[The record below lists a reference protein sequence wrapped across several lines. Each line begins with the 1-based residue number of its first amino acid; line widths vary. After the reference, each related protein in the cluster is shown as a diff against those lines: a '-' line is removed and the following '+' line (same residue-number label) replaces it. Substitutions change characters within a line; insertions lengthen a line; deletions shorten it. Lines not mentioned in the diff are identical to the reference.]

1 MSAPLRVAPSSH
13 HRQASVG
20 PRIQITR
27 DRAGLLSALAT
38 IDDVG
43 WDSVVGESLLVYV
56 RATVVRPHLVHT
68 RLCNAAREQAE
79 ATAWE
84 AVWEAL
90 TDDSIRT
97 AESPWGVLWQV
108 ARHSVLGEIIAGE
121 YGTDARKSWRA
132 RRRSA
137 QKNPGSTPRRAS
149 DSGAAPISLEDLP
162 NGGAEVADE
171 AGLLSLDACP
181 LLMLV
186 VDALVEVGWT
196 RSTAA
201 RVVEAVACSAGRVG
215 SDAVDWRLFATALQI
230 PGWQVRRVAV
240 AVLGVPGWPGLVQQL
255 ATDGPAILELAGAQ
269 AAMRSTVTSWMPST
283 VTAAN
288 QASSS
293 PIPNQAA

>member
-1 MSAPLRVAPSSH
+1 MSASLPVAMSSH
-13 HRQASVG
+13 HRPASVG
-20 PRIQITR
+20 PRIHITR

-38 IDDVG
+38 IDELG
-43 WDSVVGESLLVYV
+43 WDSVVGESLLGYV
-56 RATVVRPHLVHT
+56 RVTVVRPHLVRT

-90 TDDSIRT
+90 TDESLRT
-97 AESPWGVLWQV
+97 AESPWGVLWRV
-108 ARHSVLGEIIAGE
+108 ARHSVLGEIVAGE
-121 YGTDARKSWRA
+121 YATEVRKSWRA

-137 QKNPGSTPRRAS
+137 PKKPGSTPRSAS
-149 DSGAAPISLEDLP
+149 YSCAALVSLEDLP
-162 NGGAEVADE
+162 EAGAEIADE
-171 AGLLSLDACP
+171 GGLLSLAACP

-255 ATDGPAILELAGAQ
+255 ATDGPAILELAGVQ
-269 AAMRSTVTSWMPST
+269 AAVRSTVTSWMPST
-283 VTAAN
+283 VTAAI
-288 QASSS
+288 QAASS
-293 PIPNQAA
+293 PIPTEAA

>member
-1 MSAPLRVAPSSH
+1 MSASLPVVTSNH
-13 HRQASVG
+13 HRPAPVG
-20 PRIQITR
+20 PRIKITR
-27 DRAGLLSALAT
+27 DRAGLLSALAA

-43 WDSVVGESLLVYV
+43 WDSVVGESLLGYV
-56 RATVVRPHLVHT
+56 RATVVRPHLVDT

-79 ATAWE
+79 ATAWA

-90 TDDSIRT
+90 TDDSLRT

-108 ARHSVLGEIIAGE
+108 ARHSVLGEIVAGE

-137 QKNPGSTPRRAS
+137 SMNPGSTPRSVS
-149 DSGAAPISLEDLP
+149 DSGAALISLEDLP
-162 NGGAEVADE
+162 GGGTEIVDEVGA
-171 AGLLSLDACP
+171 LSLDACP

-201 RVVEAVACSAGRVG
+201 LVVEAVACSAGRVG
-215 SDAVDWRLFATALQI
+215 SDAVDWRLLAMVLQI
-230 PGWQVRRVAV
+230 PGWQVRRVVV

-255 ATDGPAILELAGAQ
+255 ATDGPAILELAGVQ

-283 VTAAN
+283 VTAAT
-288 QASSS
+288 QAESS

>member
-1 MSAPLRVAPSSH
+1 MSASLPVAPSSH
-13 HRQASVG
+13 CRRGSVC
-20 PRIQITR
+20 PSVKITR
-27 DRAGLLSALAT
+27 DRAGLLSVLAA

-43 WDSVVGESLLVYV
+43 WNSVIGESLLVYV
-56 RATVVRPHLVHT
+56 RATVVRPHLVRT
-68 RLCNAAREQAE
+68 RLCDAAREQAE
-79 ATAWE
+79 ASAWE

-90 TDDSIRT
+90 LDDSLRT

-132 RRRSA
+132 RRRLA
-137 QKNPGSTPRRAS
+137 PKYPGSIPRSAP
-149 DSGAAPISLEDLP
+149 DSGAALLSLEDLP
-162 NGGAEVADE
+162 EAGTEIADE
-171 AGLLSLDACP
+171 VGLLSLDACP

-196 RSTAA
+196 RSVAA
-201 RVVEAVACSAGRVG
+201 RIVEAVACSAGRVG
-215 SDAVDWRLFATALQI
+215 SDAVDWRLIATALQI
-230 PGWQVRRVAV
+230 PGWQVRRAAV

-255 ATDGPAILELAGAQ
+255 ATDGPAILELAGVQ

-288 QASSS
+288 QAASS

>member
-1 MSAPLRVAPSSH
+1 MSSPSPVAPSSH
-13 HRQASVG
+13 CRRGTVG
-20 PRIQITR
+20 PRVKITR
-27 DRAGLLSALAT
+27 DRSGLLSVLAA

-68 RLCNAAREQAE
+68 GLCDAAREQAE

-90 TDDSIRT
+90 LDESLRT

-108 ARHSVLGEIIAGE
+108 ARHAVLGEIIAGE
-121 YGTDARKSWRA
+121 YGTDVRKSWRA

-137 QKNPGSTPRRAS
+137 LKNSESSLRSAS
-149 DSGAAPISLEDLP
+149 DSGAALISLEDLP
-162 NGGAEVADE
+162 DGGTEIANDD
-171 AGLLSLDACP
+171 GLLSLEACP

-196 RSTAA
+196 RSAAA
-201 RVVEAVACSAGRVG
+201 RVVESVACSAGRVG
-215 SDAVDWRLFATALQI
+215 SDAVDWRLFATALRI
-230 PGWQVRRVAV
+230 PGWQVRRAAV
-240 AVLGVPGWPGLVQQL
+240 AVLGVPGWPGLVQRL
-255 ATDGPAILELAGAQ
+255 ATDGPAILELAGVQ

-288 QASSS
+288 QAASS
-293 PIPNQAA
+293 PIPSQAA

>member
-1 MSAPLRVAPSSH
+1 MSASSPVAPASQ
-13 HRQASVG
+13 HRRASVG
-20 PRIQITR
+20 ARVKITR
-27 DRAGLLSALAT
+27 DRAGLLSALTA
-38 IDDVG
+38 IDELG
-43 WDSVVGESLLVYV
+43 WESVVGESLLVYV
-56 RATVVRPHLVHT
+56 RATVVRPQLVRT
-68 RLCNAAREQAE
+68 GLCNAAREQAE

-84 AVWEAL
+84 AVWETL
-90 TDDSIRT
+90 LDESLRT
-97 AESPWGVLWQV
+97 AQSPWGVLWQV
-108 ARHSVLGEIIAGE
+108 ARHSVLGEIIACE

-132 RRRSA
+132 RRRSVPTS
-137 QKNPGSTPRRAS
+137 PGSTPRSTS
-149 DSGAAPISLEDLP
+149 DSSAALISLEDLP
-162 NGGAEVADE
+162 EDGTEIADE
-171 AGLLSLDACP
+171 VGLLWLDACP

-240 AVLGVPGWPGLVQQL
+240 AVLGVPGWPGVVQQL
-255 ATDGPAILELAGAQ
+255 ATDGPAILELAGVQ

-288 QASSS
+288 RAASAL
-293 PIPNQAA
+293 IPNQAA

>member
-1 MSAPLRVAPSSH
+1 MAAPSPVAPSSH
-13 HRQASVG
+13 YRPGAVG
-20 PRIQITR
+20 PSVAITR
-27 DRAGLLSALAT
+27 DRAGLLAALAA

-56 RATVVRPHLVHT
+56 RATVVRPQLVRT
-68 RLCNAAREQAE
+68 QLCDAAREQAE

-90 TDDSIRT
+90 TDDSLRT

-137 QKNPGSTPRRAS
+137 PKNPGSTPPSTS
-149 DSGAAPISLEDLP
+149 DSRAALVSLEDLP
-162 NGGAEVADE
+162 DGGTEVADE
-171 AGLLSLDACP
+171 VDLLSLDACP

-186 VDALVEVGWT
+186 VEALVEVGWT

-230 PGWQVRRVAV
+230 PGWQVRRAAV

-255 ATDGPAILELAGAQ
+255 ATDGPAIFELAGVQ

-283 VTAAN
+283 VTAAT
-288 QASSS
+288 QAASS
-293 PIPNQAA
+293 PISNRAA